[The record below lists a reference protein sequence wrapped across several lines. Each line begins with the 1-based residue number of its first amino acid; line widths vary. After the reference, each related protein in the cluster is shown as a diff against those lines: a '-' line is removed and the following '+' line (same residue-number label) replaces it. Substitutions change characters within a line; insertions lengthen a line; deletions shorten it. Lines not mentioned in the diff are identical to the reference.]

1 MKELVRQTFKYTD
14 EKLASG
20 AVVNADEVVVRD
32 GKLISGRGTINV
44 DEDII
49 FSFNAYEDV
58 RNSTL
63 AINVNNTPLDI
74 DAMAYI
80 REFVAYVK

>member
-44 DEDII
+44 GENIV
-49 FSFNAYEDV
+49 FSFSVYTGMNEKMQINCNNAP
-58 RNSTL
+58 
-63 AINVNNTPLDI
+63 IDI
-74 DAMAYI
+74 DALGYI
-80 REFVAYVK
+80 REFTNLIN